1 MKKKS
6 SVYKKI
12 LLVIIV
18 SEFLGIFILYF
29 YFHNSIIKSENF
41 QKLKNKY
48 NITIIL
54 NTVKN
59 YLLNKPIIIS
69 NKNIKYVINKNKIYN
84 PNRNKK
90 IKKKDE
96 REKIVK
102 IGVAVDDRRIHQT
115 LFFLTSLLENI
126 GSETKYEIYVL
137 LCLKIKVKLEQIL
150 NSLFEI
156 YGENKLNIFYLNIND
171 SDYTK

>member
-12 LLVIIV
+12 LLVIIG

-29 YFHNSIIKSENF
+29 YFHNSIIKSVNF

-69 NKNIKYVINKNKIYN
+69 NKNIKYIINKNK
-84 PNRNKK
+84 NK
-90 IKKKDE
+90 I
-96 REKIVK
+96 
-102 IGVAVDDRRIHQT
+102 
-115 LFFLTSLLENI
+115 
-126 GSETKYEIYVL
+126 
-137 LCLKIKVKLEQIL
+137 
-150 NSLFEI
+150 
-156 YGENKLNIFYLNIND
+156 
-171 SDYTK
+171 